1 MCIDAKIKQE
11 LYDAVLEWVDFDA
24 EAMAQR
30 IQEEDEE
37 ESQLMREL
45 LQENEKLEAQLREER
60 KQRAAEIALKNK
72 KAKEAERTGGNV
84 EEDEEPQQP
93 QKGKGKAGQQ
103 QEVHDHSEVL
113 VGAPTKKFKKLKN
126 PLEAN
131 KEKEPREDLMVNYS
145 SSRTL
150 RRIIEEGKYI
160 SSTVVRRSSFK
171 VVLSRITN

>member
-1 MCIDAKIKQE
+1 
-11 LYDAVLEWVDFDA
+11 
-24 EAMAQR
+24 MAQR

-84 EEDEEPQQP
+84 EDDEEPQQA
-93 QKGKGKAGQQ
+93 QKGKGKAGQD
-103 QEVHDHSEVL
+103 VHDHSEVL
-113 VGAPTKKFKKLKN
+113 VGAPTKKVKKVRN

-131 KEKEPREDLMVNYS
+131 KEKEAREDLMVNYS

-150 RRIIEEGKYI
+150 RRIIEEGK
-160 SSTVVRRSSFK
+160 
-171 VVLSRITN
+171 SRTSNF